1 MSNRCA
7 HRTSGLVRLQRGA
20 VSILEL
26 IFVLTVSSFLAV
38 YALNYTVQAAEDG
51 LAASTGAYL
60 RAATAAAQRYSLANF
75 DTLQDVS
82 PTVPGFANPFSPTLT
97 ELKAAGFAAQTFAEF
112 TPSQQVVRFDY
123 IKTGTCPGVNCT
135 ITAMT
140 CTATPFAVRG
150 KPREDLAT
158 TVMINMNGQ
167 GGRSQIGAG
176 NVVRGSGAFI
186 ATANPLGNVEGIVCG
201 QDVLDAS
208 LYDRFVKINDT
219 RDINLKGN
227 LTVEQSLGAGKGT
240 DATGASCTLGGILSS
255 GEILSRSATCVRLAW
270 MGQDASGNGQLG
282 LADSTGATRMLL
294 GGDGSLTSSNA
305 AGLAKAGIKTVA
317 GESQV
322 FADNVLNNAGN
333 ASILSD
339 GTVNA
344 QKLVSNALTLNNT
357 VSLGGVCAPDGSAA
371 WASSAGRWTFA
382 RCSGGAWTSV
392 GGAVGAVAGAAC
404 SPYGAKALDANGAE
418 LMCTGGQ
425 WQLTTSRLG
434 RYVLY
439 ASYNTVHLDMVAKPS
454 CTSGA
459 TGSTAYMAVGSETI
473 SKFQRANR
481 YLDDN
486 GTFWTV
492 RLFDETG
499 AALEDANVIV
509 LTYCIY

>member
-1 MSNRCA
+1 MSNCYA
-7 HRTSGLVRLQRGA
+7 YRTSGVARLQRGA

-38 YALNYTVQAAEDG
+38 YALDSTVQAAEDG

-60 RAATAAAQRYSLANF
+60 RAATAAGQRYSLANF
-75 DTLQDVS
+75 DTLQNVS
-82 PTVPGFANPFSPTLT
+82 PAIPGFANPFSPTLP
-97 ELKAAGFAAQTFAEF
+97 ELKAAGFAAQTFAAF

-140 CTATPFAVRG
+140 CTSTPFAVRG

-176 NVVRGSGAFI
+176 SVVRGSGAFI

-240 DATGASCTLGGILSS
+240 DASWASCTLGAILSS
-255 GEILSRSATCVRLAW
+255 GQILSRSATCVRLAW
-270 MGQDASGNGQLG
+270 IGQDASGNGQLG
-282 LADSTGATRMLL
+282 LADSTGVTRMLL
-294 GGDGSLTSSNA
+294 GGDGSLTSSDA

-317 GESQV
+317 GAV
-322 FADNVLNNAGN
+322 TLYADTLVNNAGN
-333 ASILSD
+333 ASITAA

-344 QKLVSNALTLNNT
+344 QMLVASALTLNNT
-357 VSLGGVCAPDGSAA
+357 AILGGSCTTDASAA
-371 WASSAGRWTFA
+371 WGL
-382 RCSGGAWTSV
+382 SGGRYTFMRCTQGVWTSV
-392 GGAVGAVAGAAC
+392 GGAIGAVIGDAC
-404 SPYGAKALDANGAE
+404 TPYGSKALNSAGAE

-425 WQLTTSRLG
+425 WQLTTARLG

-439 ASYNTVHLDMVAKPS
+439 SSYNTVSGDTVAKPT
-454 CTSGA
+454 CT
-459 TGSTAYMAVGSETI
+459 TGSSGSAAYMAVGSETTN
-473 SKFQRANR
+473 KFQRANR
-481 YLDDN
+481 YLTDDGN
-486 GTFWTV
+486 YWTV
-492 RLFDETG
+492 HLFDESG
-499 AALEDANVIV
+499 VALDSANVTV
-509 LTYCIY
+509 LSYCLY